1 MTISSQSTPESQ
13 ASNQGVLA
21 RALLSV
27 QLRYY
32 GALLKLQSQ
41 RHEKPGGPVSVFRD
55 DSEFG
60 VIDDNYKL
68 TLPSARR
75 ITRYRGGISWRNE
88 KLALRYGCPWFY
100 DPRAGDVVLD
110 IGSNVG
116 EFSLY
121 AASRGARVI
130 AFEPDPRVYFCLS
143 RNLACL
149 PDATALQLALWN
161 ERSTLHFYSAVD
173 RADSSL
179 IEPESNIATVCEVDA
194 LPLDQV
200 SEIGTLANIDF
211 IKIDGEGAEPEIL
224 QGAEETLR
232 KTQKI
237 AIDVGPERH
246 GESTRDDVRKIL
258 ESFGFATI
266 EHDSTNELFAEN
278 TLDSSPTR
286 Y

>member
-1 MTISSQSTPESQ
+1 
-13 ASNQGVLA
+13 LA
-21 RALLSV
+21 RALLSL
-27 QLRYY
+27 QLMYY
-32 GALLKLQSQ
+32 AALLKLQSQ
-41 RHEKPGGPVSVFRD
+41 RYEKPGGPVSVFRD
-55 DSEFG
+55 DGEYG
-60 VIDDNYKL
+60 VIDGDYKL

-75 ITRYRGGISWRNE
+75 ITRYRGGISWRNQ
-88 KLALRYGCPWFY
+88 KLARRYGCPWFY
-100 DPRAGDVVLD
+100 DPRAGDIVLD

-121 AASRGARVI
+121 AASRGVRVI

-149 PDATALQLALWN
+149 PDVTALQLALWN

-179 IEPESNIATVCEVDA
+179 IEPESNIATVCEVEA

-200 SEIGTLANIDF
+200 KEISTLAHIDF

-237 AIDVGPERH
+237 AIDVGPERR
-246 GESTRDDVRKIL
+246 GEPTRDDVSKIL

-278 TLDSSPTR
+278 TRDR
-286 Y
+286 G